1 VSVTRA
7 DIIGGVSDSSGGDE
21 DMASEQIELLSTN
34 FNDLYHSLPERVQRP
49 ELLFDDLL
57 KLIFEFGRHEGIME
71 QLTARATTLEVRDE
85 ASYTEAGTILSE
97 AEATRECI
105 REHEKK
111 CDAVFA
117 DFELLEKFHDLCTQL
132 STILGEKMEAW
143 ERRDKRRKLTPAQV
157 HEMKSDYDS
166 RKMTMR
172 QLAKRFSISV
182 STVANIIHG
191 RYWKS

>member
-1 VSVTRA
+1 
-7 DIIGGVSDSSGGDE
+7 
-21 DMASEQIELLSTN
+21 MASGQIEFLSTN
-34 FNDLYHSLPERVQRP
+34 FNNLYHLLPERVKRP

-57 KLIFEFGRHEGIME
+57 RLVFECGRHEGIME
-71 QLTARATTLEVRDE
+71 QLTARAAKLEVRDE
-85 ASYTEAGTILSE
+85 ATYAEAGAIMSE
-97 AEATRECI
+97 AGATRECI

-132 STILGEKMEAW
+132 STMLGEKMEAW
-143 ERRDKRRKLTPAQV
+143 DRRDKRRKLTPAQV
-157 HEMKSDYDS
+157 HEMKSDYDA